1 MDVSVALN
9 EFLKSF
15 SEKAPKTDGYEEYIP
30 SMVGNDQEIYD
41 PQYFIGDTRVMPRA
55 EIEGSIQNNARIPL
69 GKLDGEEVYG
79 SRDRKRGFGNV
90 GVDFVNPNSMVDNVP
105 TTFGVGAS
113 GQYFTQEDKYPE
125 VLKQFNF
132 PDSQKFG
139 KGLTID
145 QLSAYLNTPLSDNVD
160 LGVNARINP
169 YYVDSVDGRMLGKDK
184 YIGGEIRYNF

>member
-1 MDVSVALN
+1 MDIN
-9 EFLKSF
+9 TFLEAQKIKLP
-15 SEKAPKTDGYEEYIP
+15 EQPK
-30 SMVGNDQEIYD
+30 
-41 PQYFIGDTRVMPRA
+41 PQFDETQRFDNYFIGDTQVMPRA

-79 SRDRKRGFGNV
+79 ARDRKRGFGNV

-125 VLKQFNF
+125 VLKQFNY
-132 PDSQKFG
+132 PDSQKSG

-145 QLSAYLNTPLSDNVD
+145 QLNAYLNTPLSENVD
-160 LGVNARINP
+160 LGINARISP
-169 YYVDSVDGRMLGKDK
+169 YYSDPVDGRMLGKDK
-184 YIGGEIRYNF
+184 FIGGEIRYNF